1 MFSAVVQKHALW
13 TKKHFV
19 GDQNFHPYQ
28 LGPSSPPWES
38 SSNLVEIAW
47 QSSQTAL
54 TDHLDQCKSNI
65 LDSTFWWKGKWA
77 KRVQTEITHV
87 CLSRWSK
94 SGKYFCWKGERLS
107 TFCTPVA
114 NERNLV
120 LFGHHME
127 VHARSKSECGFMNKF
142 FGCCEILKNFGI
154 LKHSSY
160 WKPITRN
167 ASAPSLQ
174 VGNCFTNK

>member
-1 MFSAVVQKHALW
+1 MFGAVVKKHALW

-142 FGCCEILKNFGI
+142 FGCCEIKNKELWNSEAQLVLKTNYKECLRAFI
-154 LKHSSY
+154 
-160 WKPITRN
+160 
-167 ASAPSLQ
+167 ASRQLLHQ
-174 VGNCFTNK
+174 

>member
-1 MFSAVVQKHALW
+1 MRISIPA
-13 TKKHFV
+13 
-19 GDQNFHPYQ
+19 
-28 LGPSSPPWES
+28 
-38 SSNLVEIAW
+38 NLAQARLLENPRLISLKLPW

-65 LDSTFWWKGKWA
+65 LDSTFWWIGKWA
-77 KRVQTEITHV
+77 KRVQSEITHV